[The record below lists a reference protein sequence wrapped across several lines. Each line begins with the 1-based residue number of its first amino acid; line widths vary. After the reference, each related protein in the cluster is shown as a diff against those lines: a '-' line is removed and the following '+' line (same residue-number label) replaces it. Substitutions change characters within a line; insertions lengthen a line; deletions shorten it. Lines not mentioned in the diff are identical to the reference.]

1 MPEALVMIIVV
12 RTYTHCSNT
21 KQHHTY
27 TPYILMWIRTWIRTW
42 IPETTH
48 MRVRRTLHP
57 RYWRDSGK
65 QYAWGKN
72 IVWPLRG
79 ARPSTARG
87 HWHEVIIVVVVV
99 VPSYHIRAT

>member
-1 MPEALVMIIVV
+1 MPDALAMIIVE
-12 RTYTHCSNT
+12 RTYTRCSNT

-27 TPYILMWIRTWIRTW
+27 TPYILMWIRTW

-57 RYWRDSGK
+57 RYWRDRGK
-65 QYAWGKN
+65 QWAWGEN

-79 ARPSTARG
+79 ARPGTARG
-87 HWHEVIIVVVVV
+87 HWHEVIIVVVIVV
-99 VPSYHIRAT
+99 TRYHIGPT